1 MGGDV
6 ISMGL
11 VIYYL
16 LSYSIYTSSM
26 EVTLSQEML
35 STLVNYL
42 LSINIIYINKKYF
55 TFFYWK

>member
-11 VIYYL
+11 VTYYL
-16 LSYSIYTSSM
+16 LSYSIYASSM

-35 STLVNYL
+35 STLVN
-42 LSINIIYINKKYF
+42 
-55 TFFYWK
+55 

>member
-11 VIYYL
+11 VIYHL

-26 EVTLSQEML
+26 EVTLTQEML
-35 STLVNYL
+35 STLVN
-42 LSINIIYINKKYF
+42 
-55 TFFYWK
+55 